1 MCVMLR
7 IVSVCAA
14 LTLGCGAAATLPPS
28 APSELLGKPVP
39 DFARPALDGV
49 RIDTVKLRGNTIV
62 LKFFA
67 EHCEPCKRTL
77 PAAERLHHE
86 HPQVSFVGVSA
97 DDYAAT
103 ARSVGKLY
111 GLSFPIVHDAGRA
124 LQGRF
129 RVTELP
135 VTFVVDR
142 AGMVRWVGGP
152 AHSEKDLE
160 QAIEVLRE

>member
-1 MCVMLR
+1 MFRTSLAWFA
-7 IVSVCAA
+7 CA
-14 LTLGCGAAATLPPS
+14 LGCGPTTLPPS
-28 APSELLGKPVP
+28 AHSELLGRPVP
-39 DFARPALDGV
+39 DFARPALDGARV
-49 RIDTVKLRGNTIV
+49 DTVKLRGGTVV

-67 EHCEPCKRTL
+67 EYCEPCKRTL

-86 HPQVSFVGVSA
+86 NPEVAFVGVSA

-103 ARSVGKLY
+103 ARAVRKLY

-152 AHSEKDLE
+152 AQSEEELA
-160 QAIEVLRE
+160 QAIEVLRD

>member
-1 MCVMLR
+1 MFR
-7 IVSVCAA
+7 ASVASAA
-14 LTLGCGAAATLPPS
+14 VALALGCAPKTLPPS
-28 APSELLGKPVP
+28 AASELLGTPVP
-39 DFARPALDGV
+39 DFTRQALDGAPV
-49 RIDTVKLRGNTIV
+49 DTVKLRGSTVV

-77 PAAERLHHE
+77 PETERLHHE
-86 HPQVSFVGVSA
+86 NPRVAFVGVSA

-103 ARSVGKLY
+103 ARALGRQF

-124 LQGRF
+124 LQSRF

-142 AGMVRWVGGP
+142 TGMVRWVGGP
-152 AHSEKDLE
+152 AQSERDLA
-160 QAIEVLRE
+160 QTIELLGE

>member
-1 MCVMLR
+1 
-7 IVSVCAA
+7 
-14 LTLGCGAAATLPPS
+14 
-28 APSELLGKPVP
+28 
-39 DFARPALDGV
+39 
-49 RIDTVKLRGNTIV
+49 
-62 LKFFA
+62 KFFA
-67 EHCEPCKRTL
+67 EYCEPCKRTL

-86 HPQVSFVGVSA
+86 HPEVTFVGVSA

-103 ARSVGKLY
+103 ARAIRKLY
-111 GLSFPIVHDAGRA
+111 GLSFPIVHDTGRS

-142 AGMVRWVGGP
+142 AGVVRWVGGP
-152 AHSEKDLE
+152 AQSEKDLA

>member
-1 MCVMLR
+1 M
-7 IVSVCAA
+7 
-14 LTLGCGAAATLPPS
+14 PPS

-39 DFARPALDGV
+39 DFTRSALDGV
-49 RIDTVKLRGNTIV
+49 KIDTVSLRGSTIV

-86 HPQVSFVGVSA
+86 KPEITFVGVSA

-103 ARSVGKLY
+103 ARAVGKHY
-111 GLSFPIVHDAGRA
+111 GLTFPIVHDAGRA

-142 AGMVRWVGGP
+142 AGVVRWVGGP
-152 AHSEKDLE
+152 AQTEKDLE
-160 QAIEVLRE
+160 RAIEVLSE